1 MSTYNEISSEVGH
14 VGYRPYPSV
23 NQATSLWRKMQADPN
38 EDDFKEALS
47 LYRFVPEA
55 RTNEERNVIQII
67 DRALAEGKERL
78 SLAPMRR
85 SFWSALA
92 LFW

>member
-1 MSTYNEISSEVGH
+1 MNTYNEISSEVGH
-14 VGYRPYPSV
+14 VGYRPYPSMTE
-23 NQATSLWRKMQADPN
+23 ATSLWRKLQSNPN
-38 EDDFKEALS
+38 VDDFKEALS

-55 RTNEERNVIQII
+55 RTCEERNVIQII

-78 SLAPMRR
+78 SLEPIKRN
-85 SFWSALA
+85 FWHALA

>member
-1 MSTYNEISSEVGH
+1 MRTYNEISSEVGH

-23 NQATSLWRKMQADPN
+23 NEATCLWQKMQSNPN

-55 RTNEERNVIQII
+55 RTSEERNVIQII

-78 SLAPMRR
+78 SLEPIKRT
-85 SFWSALA
+85 FWSALA